1 MTKSLQLGLWG
12 GHRAELLLSKLEQEK
27 AVRKRREKIQVF
39 CRRVGVMCGMIFFV
53 FAKFVEQLSEKSCS
67 NLMGRLSL
75 ENTGRGC
82 PMPGQKCPS
91 FMVRFTLLP
100 SPYLLLAET
109 KGEAKNGFP

>member
-1 MTKSLQLGLWG
+1 
-12 GHRAELLLSKLEQEK
+12 
-27 AVRKRREKIQVF
+27 
-39 CRRVGVMCGMIFFV
+39 MCGMIFFFV